1 MGKSKKKTADS
12 KPASNSV
19 NTDESGPV
27 EMSEVRRMKLH
38 EPRHPNLLDAMIAPQ
53 YEKEE
58 PINHIEQAYNISIAE
73 KIEELEPSDALA
85 YGDEI
90 EDTLNFS
97 NGLMMI
103 KLVEEAIEK
112 LRQKGANFES
122 LLKRKSKLEAILA
135 ARKEEIAFK
144 MSRVPMLKLMD
155 KIYFMCGVSMCMVFA
170 YCLGRYPRDAFLIFF
185 TALIIPLV
193 FWRWRNYVSIGMHY
207 YLIDLCYFS
216 TALILYNIWF
226 DR

>member
-1 MGKSKKKTADS
+1 
-12 KPASNSV
+12 
-19 NTDESGPV
+19 
-27 EMSEVRRMKLH
+27 
-38 EPRHPNLLDAMIAPQ
+38 
-53 YEKEE
+53 
-58 PINHIEQAYNISIAE
+58 
-73 KIEELEPSDALA
+73 
-85 YGDEI
+85 
-90 EDTLNFS
+90 
-97 NGLMMI
+97 MMI

-144 MSRVPMLKLMD
+144 MSRVPMLKLVD
-155 KIYFMCGVSMCMVFA
+155 KLYFMSGVSMCMVFA